1 LGLIKP
7 EFESYELDHLSEL
20 RRKELARH
28 FVQRRRADV
37 RSWLGNET
45 PFPERESLESAYKLS
60 KEYRI
65 KFMTLRK
72 LKESLMLFLL
82 Q

>member
-1 LGLIKP
+1 
-7 EFESYELDHLSEL
+7 
-20 RRKELARH
+20 
-28 FVQRRRADV
+28 
-37 RSWLGNET
+37 LGNET